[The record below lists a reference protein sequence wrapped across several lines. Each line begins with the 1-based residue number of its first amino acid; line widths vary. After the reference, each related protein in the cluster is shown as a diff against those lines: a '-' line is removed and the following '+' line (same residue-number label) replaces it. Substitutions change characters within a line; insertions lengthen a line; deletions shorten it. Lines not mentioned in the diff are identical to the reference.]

1 MCDAE
6 KLNMEIFRAVAAEQG
21 RDLNDVIGTGV
32 FRENVP
38 SYIQELLYQIPSEEN
53 SRLTD
58 NNSGQSDLNSRK
70 DAFSNLDINDGNE
83 DSVFQFK
90 NVVTSWLKIKMIDKN
105 TPLLTSWLVKTS
117 DGNILKSYE

>member
-105 TPLLTSWLVKTS
+105 KPLTSWLVKTS